1 MRFFLLLVI
10 LCMPGAASA
19 ATPLSHALF
28 AGGNFWAV
36 QEVFDQTAGV
46 DHTIAG
52 YTGGIIANPSY
63 LQVSRGDTGHRQA
76 VMVFFDP
83 RIVSYESLL
92 ATYWHNID
100 PMNGEGQF
108 CDKGFAFTPAI
119 YYEGV
124 TQQYAALQSKSL
136 IEADSAR
143 MGDKRAA
150 VQILPAGAFYPAESH
165 HQRYYEKNPL
175 RYRFYV
181 SRCGRSQ
188 RLFDLWGRE
197 AQDGN

>member
-1 MRFFLLLVI
+1 M
-10 LCMPGAASA
+10 AAA
-19 ATPLSHALF
+19 ATKLSHALF
-28 AGGNFWAV
+28 AGGNFWTL
-36 QEVFDQTAGV
+36 QEAFEETAGV
-46 DHTIAG
+46 DHAIAG

-63 LQVSRGDTGHRQA
+63 LQVARGDTGHRQA

-92 ATYWHNID
+92 RVYWHNID
-100 PMNGEGQF
+100 PLDAKGQF
-108 CDKGFAFTPAI
+108 CDRGYPFTPAI

-124 TQQYAALQSKSL
+124 AQQYAALQSKSL
-136 IEADSAR
+136 VEADSAR
-143 MGDKRAA
+143 MSDQRSVTK
-150 VQILPAGAFYPAESH
+150 ILSAGAFYPAESH

-188 RLFDLWGRE
+188 RLFEIWGAE
-197 AQDGN
+197 AKDGN